1 MSNEKKV
8 LINKHTNNV
17 FNLST
22 IDEEEEEYIIYH
34 TDCYII
40 EYNNKI
46 YNKKYALLKFN
57 ENGIIIKVLKSSTF
71 KSRCNL
77 NLNYTDILCWCFN
90 NLKKY
95 YLFKFYFIKKNK
107 KCYMIMKIHV
117 DSSKIQSILK
127 HNISK
132 HMVKLGISNNII
144 EAKKLF
150 H

>member
-1 MSNEKKV
+1 MSNEKKI
-8 LINKHTNNV
+8 LINENTNNH

-34 TDCYII
+34 TDCYIT

-46 YNKKYALLKFN
+46 YNKKNALLKFN
-57 ENGIIIKVLKSSTF
+57 ENGIIMKVLKSSIF
-71 KSRCNL
+71 KSKCNL
-77 NLNYTDILCWCFN
+77 NLNYTDIICWCFYNLN
-90 NLKKY
+90 NY

-107 KCYMIMKIHV
+107 QCYMIIKLHV
-117 DSSKIQSILK
+117 DSSKILSILK

-132 HMVKLGISNNII
+132 HIVKLGISNNII

-150 H
+150 D